1 MSVLKYFGCLWGTDN
16 VLSLFVLV
24 APKEIPV
31 PNYDVRSG
39 LVTGVSYDYYRYHAL
54 PIARRYA
61 LVISEIDW
69 RKRLEVIIIL
79 FLPVLCS
86 ELTHTETCFTR
97 QWDNHHEFF
106 PRRGTIII
114 DTLPIRV
121 CIPNDRLIARLL
133 FQPK

>member
-1 MSVLKYFGCLWGTDN
+1 M
-16 VLSLFVLV
+16 FV
-24 APKEIPV
+24 
-31 PNYDVRSG
+31 SG
-39 LVTGVSYDYYRYHAL
+39 LATGVSYDYYRYHVL

-69 RKRLEVIIIL
+69 RKRLEVIIIR
-79 FLPVLCS
+79 FFPVLCS
-86 ELTHTETCFTR
+86 ELTRTQTCLTL

-106 PRRGTIII
+106 PRRETIII